1 MKHSA
6 GESTKIDEN
15 IAKKSLQFR
24 FILNSREITRLGNQ
38 NKKLEFSTLTW
49 KSKYISWIFKT
60 IRNLGNCWLYEIPR
74 SQESHFAPQFRKYR
88 AEIISMGSIDIK
100 KTKNYIM
107 CFQFAIINLMYK
119 HFK

>member
-38 NKKLEFSTLTW
+38 NKKLEFSTLT
-49 KSKYISWIFKT
+49 
-60 IRNLGNCWLYEIPR
+60 
-74 SQESHFAPQFRKYR
+74 
-88 AEIISMGSIDIK
+88 
-100 KTKNYIM
+100 
-107 CFQFAIINLMYK
+107 
-119 HFK
+119 